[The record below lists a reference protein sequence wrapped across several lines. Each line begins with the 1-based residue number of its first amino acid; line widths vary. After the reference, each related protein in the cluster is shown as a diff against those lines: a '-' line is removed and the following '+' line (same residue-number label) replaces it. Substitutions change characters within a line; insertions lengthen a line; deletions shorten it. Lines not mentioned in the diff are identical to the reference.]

1 MKNFFGVIYQKKLE
15 MDFVEEKFDFMMS
28 VLNLLYKGLVE
39 EENEVEVYE
48 EEEVVIELE
57 YELVIVMEKVLFL
70 KKWSVL

>member
-15 MDFVEEKFDFMMS
+15 IDFVEEKFDFMMS
-28 VLNLLYKGLVE
+28 VLNLLYEGLVE

-57 YELVIVMEKVLFL
+57 YELVVVMEKVLFL